1 MNRKGIS
8 VHAMKAYWELQ
19 LQLHSFLTLELSRLG
34 RFRPGEGAAGA
45 HWSGGWLS
53 PKAGLDA
60 SEKSALSLTGIE
72 LTTTTPS
79 VHPVASSL
87 HPLRYPVF
95 FQL

>member
-45 HWSGGWLS
+45 H
-53 PKAGLDA
+53 
-60 SEKSALSLTGIE
+60 
-72 LTTTTPS
+72 
-79 VHPVASSL
+79 
-87 HPLRYPVF
+87 
-95 FQL
+95 